1 MTWRIDPKTLKNKVS
16 EHKTYAILAGI
27 VVVALLAHVRIIVL
41 VCTRIIA
48 SRDPKFMMVYRF

>member
-27 VVVALLAHVRIIVL
+27 VVVAVLARWL
-41 VCTRIIA
+41 GA
-48 SRDPKFMMVYRF
+48 